1 MLNFVSAFSSSE
13 AEDEAGAIT
22 GCGPPLL
29 VLEVPPSAAAAAAAA
44 AAAEAAE
51 SGGNGGRCRGCD
63 GWRLP
68 IIKDFV

>member
-1 MLNFVSAFSSSE
+1 MLNFASSSSE
-13 AEDEAGAIT
+13 ADDEAGAIT
-22 GCGPPLL
+22 GPWL
-29 VLEVPPSAAAAAAAA
+29 VLEATPTAAAAAA

>member
-1 MLNFVSAFSSSE
+1 MLNFASSSSE
-13 AEDEAGAIT
+13 ADEAGAIT
-22 GCGPPLL
+22 GGPLL
-29 VLEVPPSAAAAAAAA
+29 VLEATPTAAAAAAT
-44 AAAEAAE
+44 AEAAE